1 VKEKMKPK
9 KRTTAT
15 RCECG
20 GTLRSVTL
28 KDFDFTNWAGIRSR
42 LEAVPGYRCTSCRGE
57 TLPGTVIN
65 TALRVMGLSAIRLRH
80 RLPAELARF
89 VRRILQITQQELA
102 DRMGI
107 ARETVAQWERGENEI
122 SPQHDLI
129 LRTILLEKQF
139 GEHVMP
145 WALLTNT
152 MSSLSAVKA
161 APPPKRRPSL
171 RVSASDYRQGAKHQL
186 HAPG

>member
-1 VKEKMKPK
+1 MKEKMKPRK
-9 KRTTAT
+9 QAT
-15 RCECG
+15 PMRCECG
-20 GTLRSVTL
+20 GTLRPVTL
-28 KDFDFTNWAGIRSR
+28 KNFDFTNWAGIPSQ
-42 LEAVPGYRCTSCRGE
+42 LEAVPGFRCSSCRRE

-65 TALRVMGLSAIRLRH
+65 SILRVMGLAAIRLPH

-107 ARETVAQWERGENEI
+107 ARETVAQWECGEKEI

-129 LRTILLEKQF
+129 LRTILLERQF

-145 WALLTNT
+145 LRLLLDT
-152 MSSLSAVKA
+152 MGNLGAVKA
-161 APPPKRRPSL
+161 APPPRKRPPL
-171 RVSASDYRQGAKHQL
+171 RVSASDYRQVTKHPQHAL
-186 HAPG
+186 H

>member
-1 VKEKMKPK
+1 MKEKTKSRK
-9 KRTTAT
+9 HARAV

-20 GTLRSVTL
+20 GTLRAVTL
-28 KDFDFTNWAGIRSR
+28 TDFDFTNWAGVPSR
-42 LEAVPGYRCTSCRGE
+42 LEEVPGYRCNSCDGE
-57 TLPGTVIN
+57 TLPGIVIN
-65 TALRVMGLSAIRLRH
+65 TILRMIGLVAIRLPH

-107 ARETVAQWERGENEI
+107 ARETVAQWECGEKEI

-129 LRTILLEKQF
+129 LKTILLERQF

-145 WALLTNT
+145 WAMLTDT
-152 MSSLSAVKA
+152 MSNLGSVKA
-161 APPPKRRPSL
+161 APPPRRRPTL
-171 RVSASDYRQGAKHQL
+171 RVSASDYRQITKHQQ
-186 HAPG
+186 HAAN

>member
-1 VKEKMKPK
+1 MKQRMKPRK
-9 KRTTAT
+9 QAMVV

-28 KDFDFTNWAGIRSR
+28 KDFDFTNWAGVRSR
-42 LEAVPGYRCTSCRGE
+42 LEAVPGYRCSSCGGE

-65 TALRVMGLSAIRLRH
+65 SILRVMGLAAIRLPH

-107 ARETVAQWERGENEI
+107 ARETVAQWECGEKEI

-129 LRTILLEKQF
+129 LRTILLERQF
-139 GEHVMP
+139 GEQLVP
-145 WALLTNT
+145 WELLTDT
-152 MSSLSAVKA
+152 MSNLGAVKA
-161 APPPKRRPSL
+161 APPPRRRPPL
-171 RVSASDYRQGAKHQL
+171 RVSASDYRQVTKRQQ
-186 HAPG
+186 HAAS

>member
-1 VKEKMKPK
+1 MKEKMKPRK
-9 KRTTAT
+9 HAMVV

-28 KDFDFTNWAGIRSR
+28 KDFDFTNWSGVPSR
-42 LEAVPGYRCTSCRGE
+42 LEAVPGYRCSACGGE
-57 TLPGTVIN
+57 TLPGAVIN
-65 TALRVMGLSAIRLRH
+65 TILCMMSLAAIRLPH

-107 ARETVAQWERGENEI
+107 ARETVAQWECGEKEI

-129 LRTILLEKQF
+129 LRTLLLEKQF
-139 GEHVMP
+139 GEHLMP
-145 WALLTNT
+145 WALLTDT
-152 MSSLSAVKA
+152 MSSLGAVKA
-161 APPPKRRPSL
+161 APPPRRRPSL
-171 RVSASDYRQGAKHQL
+171 RVSASDYREVTKHQQ
-186 HAPG
+186 HAPS